1 MILDQEDLYK
11 LIFKEKWTDILN
23 LLYTHKAVISTDTM
37 LQQAATVFE
46 QEFFKKVMDYPG
58 NRKDIEDNLDTLYI
72 LNHGKFY
79 KLSADSYKTLIL
91 ELVKRK
97 PLKEAVNYA
106 RYFPDDEICKATII
120 KFEILKIK
128 EDGFKL
134 TPTKT
139 IPMNWIEIY
148 NRLFELMNNQGD
160 SATYFA
166 GPRFINTVR
175 EFEPYFPDYTQFIE
189 QRNREGKSTSRKIF
203 YYDILLGLKED
214 VRLKVV
220 NRFLEILKPFQT
232 DKVEKI
238 EELLGNKIAKKE
250 TVIAPEVKKSS
261 SDNPVVFISY
271 SWDNEAHKE
280 WVLNLANRLCSNG
293 IDVILDR
300 YYLKP
305 GKNLPHFV
313 EDSISRAER
322 IIIVFTPNYKL
333 KADKRTGGV
342 GYEYSIMNAELYNKQ
357 TTNEKIIPV
366 LRRGTKEESIPAFMQ
381 QFIHIDTGNDDNF
394 ENSYVDLLR
403 EIYNEPAIQ
412 KPELGVKP
420 TFEKKTSK
428 EVEKPKLGTK
438 PNFKK
443 EVTGYVNPDIVSKL
457 KFNDTPILT
466 LSDGSRINAG
476 TIRVEDNHLVHYTG
490 KGLREIWK
498 PNMTE
503 EEMKIATELKSK
515 SEEYLVEN
523 NYIAWTPLDTIVDIN
538 R

>member
-1 MILDQEDLYK
+1 MLDQENLYQ
-11 LIFKEKWTDILN
+11 LIFKEQWTDILK
-23 LLYTHKAVISTDTM
+23 LLYTQKADISTDPM
-37 LQQAATVFE
+37 LRQAATIFE
-46 QEFFKKVMDYPG
+46 QEFFKKVKDYPTD
-58 NRKDIEDNLDTLYI
+58 RKDIEDNLDTLYI

-79 KLSADSYKTLIL
+79 KLTADNYKTLIL
-91 ELVKRK
+91 ELVERK
-97 PLKEAVNYA
+97 PLNEAVNYA
-106 RYFPDDEICKATII
+106 QYFPDDEICKETIT
-120 KFEILKIK
+120 KFEIFKTK

-134 TPTKT
+134 TPPKN

-148 NRLFELMNNQGD
+148 NRLFELINNQSD
-160 SATYFA
+160 SATYFS
-166 GPRFINTVR
+166 GSRFINTVR

-220 NRFLEILKPFQT
+220 ARFLEILKPFQA

-238 EELLGNKIAKKE
+238 EELLGNKIEKKE
-250 TVIAPEVKKSS
+250 TVSAPEVKKSAS
-261 SDNPVVFISY
+261 NNPVVFISY
-271 SWDNEAHKE
+271 SWDDEAHKE
-280 WVLNLANRLCSNG
+280 WVLNLADRLCSNG

-313 EDSISRAER
+313 ENSISKAER

-333 KADKRTGGV
+333 KADKRAGGV
-342 GYEYSIMNAELYNKQ
+342 GYEYSIMNAELYNNQ

-366 LRRGTKEESIPAFMQ
+366 LRKGTKEESIPAFMQ
-381 QFIHIDTGNDDNF
+381 QFIHIDTRNDDNF

-403 EIYNEPAIQ
+403 EIYNEPEIQ
-412 KPELGVKP
+412 KPKLGAKP
-420 TFEKKTSK
+420 TFEKKTTE

-443 EVTGYVNPDIVSKL
+443 EVTGYINPTIVSKL

-466 LSDGSRINAG
+466 LSDGSRIYAG

-498 PNMTE
+498 PNMTQE
-503 EEMKIATELKSK
+503 ETKIAAELKSK
-515 SEEYLVEN
+515 SEEYLTEN